1 MDLHTPLLSFN
12 DHNATDRIPEI
23 LNQLS
28 NYDIAITTDAGTP
41 GVSDPGNLLV
51 DAAISQGHTIVSIP
65 GPSAVTSAISICPF
79 IFLTVS
85 LYIFLSISLSI
96 YRFFEFSF
104 NLSIYLC
111 VRSHVYTVAFDLPIP
126 TSISR
131 KILACFKCSVAFN
144 SE

>member
-1 MDLHTPLLSFN
+1 MSNLYVISTPIGNLGDLSSRAIDTFSSVDLIVAQDTSVTKKILSHLDLHTPLLSFN

-65 GPSAVTSAISICPF
+65 GPSEVTSAI
-79 IFLTVS
+79 
-85 LYIFLSISLSI
+85 YIFQFSI
-96 YRFFEFSF
+96 
-104 NLSIYLC
+104 
-111 VRSHVYTVAFDLPIP
+111 
-126 TSISR
+126 
-131 KILACFKCSVAFN
+131 
-144 SE
+144 